1 MKTLKLFSFIAC
13 MILCGMTA
21 NAQTKVLQTPD
32 EAEYFIKGDLSI
44 QKGANG
50 EPEYTLTNVSTKG
63 IDIKMQD
70 TFEGEVTGNEDV
82 VFSFEDASTD
92 YPGGFKNNDLLY
104 WRFDDY
110 AKIWQPESEVRQGS
124 LENTTNKYMNIML
137 VVDCS
142 SSLGSDFNIVRNNTL
157 YFVEQLYNASPYGN
171 IRLGIIAFSSIKETK
186 VLDIRALN
194 NSTKRDIDSFI
205 RSLSTHNGTA
215 LYYSMDKALEML
227 EDDSEQYIKSN
238 EYLGSY
244 LITFTDGIDQQSQ
257 NFDKDI
263 FVAEDYYN
271 YIRPILKDNNTRK
284 KIYGRN
290 IETRILS
297 VKGNDITSAKLEE
310 KFDNDLKAICD
321 NYTKMRNINE
331 LQNEF
336 ANISKLLID
345 KSMQLQCYVPM
356 GFRGRVGWTFSSIK
370 KEPVVEYNPEPVVE
384 YNPEPIKVKKQN
396 RFFLGINAGV
406 GAGLHRGHDWHVGLE
421 KYSSFQYSLGLDMSF
436 PINRTLS
443 LGAFA
448 SVGME
453 TSKVVEVPIH
463 KIDVSIGPLVTLNF
477 KNKSAFLFGAGLNI
491 YKHSEI
497 PLFNEYGEESGLTMI
512 NDIFNIGISSRIGW
526 QFPSKFY
533 IMGEFIFN
541 ENRNRGHNDYI
552 KYQYG
557 EFIHDIFY
565 EPGDFYCGNFAVLL
579 HFGYRIF

>member
-13 MILCGMTA
+13 MILCGMIA

-32 EAEYFIKGDLSI
+32 EAEYFIKGNLNI
-44 QKGANG
+44 QKGTDG
-50 EPEYTLTNVSTKG
+50 RPEYTLTNVQTKG
-63 IDIKMQD
+63 IDFKMQD
-70 TFEGEVTGNEDV
+70 TFIGKVTDKEDV
-82 VFSFEDASTD
+82 VFSFEDATTD
-92 YPGGFKNNDLLY
+92 YPGGFKNNVLQY

-110 AKIWQPESEVRQGS
+110 EKIWQPESEVRQGS

-171 IRLGIIAFSSIKETK
+171 IRLGIIAFSSIKETR

-370 KEPVVEYNPEPVVE
+370 KEPVVE
-384 YNPEPIKVKKQN
+384 EPIKIKKD
-396 RFFLGINAGV
+396 FFLGINIGIGFGFGFDEVYESRYNEYYGYDDYYYDYDDYYYDYDDYYYDYESFVSLPFTIGVDFAYPLTDKFNLGAYTSFGFVRHFNMSFGALTMFDTKNNASFLAGI
-406 GAGLHRGHDWHVGLE
+406 GGNFDAYEGH
-421 KYSSFQYSLGLDMSF
+421 LGLDA
-436 PINRTLS
+436 R
-443 LGAFA
+443 
-448 SVGME
+448 
-453 TSKVVEVPIH
+453 
-463 KIDVSIGPLVTLNF
+463 IGYKF
-477 KNKSAFLFGAGLNI
+477 KNNF
-491 YKHSEI
+491 Y
-497 PLFNEYGEESGLTMI
+497 LT
-512 NDIFNIGISSRIGW
+512 
-526 QFPSKFY
+526 
-533 IMGEFIFN
+533 GEFLLNNNYDN
-541 ENRNRGHNDYI
+541 EDWKKYGGTPPERLQRLRGFLI
-552 KYQYG
+552 
-557 EFIHDIFY
+557 
-565 EPGDFYCGNFAVLL
+565 
-579 HFGYRIF
+579 HFGYNIGGLF

>member
-1 MKTLKLFSFIAC
+1 MKTLKLFSFIVC
-13 MILCGMTA
+13 MIFCGLTA
-21 NAQTKVLQTPD
+21 SSQTKVLQTPD

-44 QKGANG
+44 QKGADG
-50 EPEYTLTNVSTKG
+50 KPEYTLTNVQTKG
-63 IDIKMQD
+63 IDFKMQD
-70 TFEGEVTGNEDV
+70 TFKGKVTDKEDV

-92 YPGGFKNNDLLY
+92 YPGSFKNNVLQY

-110 AKIWQPESEVRQGS
+110 EKIWQPESEVRQGS

-356 GFRGRVGWTFSSIK
+356 GFRGRVGWTFSSVK
-370 KEPVVEYNPEPVVE
+370 KEPVVEYK
-384 YNPEPIKVKKQN
+384 PEPIKIKKQN
-396 RFFLGINAGV
+396 KIFLGINAGV
-406 GAGLHRGHDWHVGLE
+406 GAGFLSYISEPYYEEGFYEGTEFLIPFNVGTDFAFRLTD
-421 KYSSFQYSLGLDMSF
+421 SFY
-436 PINRTLS
+436 
-443 LGAFA
+443 LGAY
-448 SVGME
+448 G
-453 TSKVVEVPIH
+453 
-463 KIDVSIGPLVTLNF
+463 SIGMLSCF
-477 KNKSAFLFGAGLNI
+477 YGYDDFGICTG
-491 YKHSEI
+491 SC
-497 PLFNEYGEESGLTMI
+497 
-512 NDIFNIGISSRIGW
+512 RC
-526 QFPSKFY
+526 
-533 IMGEFIFN
+533 
-541 ENRNRGHNDYI
+541 NR
-552 KYQYG
+552 
-557 EFIHDIFY
+557 
-565 EPGDFYCGNFAVLL
+565 
-579 HFGYRIF
+579 

>member
-1 MKTLKLFSFIAC
+1 MKTLKLFSFIVC
-13 MILCGMTA
+13 MIFCGLTA
-21 NAQTKVLQTPD
+21 SAQTKVLQTPD

-44 QKGANG
+44 QKGADG
-50 EPEYTLTNVSTKG
+50 KPEYTLTNVQTKG
-63 IDIKMQD
+63 IDFKMQD
-70 TFEGEVTGNEDV
+70 TFKGKVTDKEDV
-82 VFSFEDASTD
+82 VFSFEDATTD
-92 YPGGFKNNDLLY
+92 YPGGFQKNLLY

-110 AKIWQPESEVRQGS
+110 EKIWQPESEVRQGS

-194 NSTKRDIDSFI
+194 NSTKRDIDYFI

-336 ANISKLLID
+336 ASISKLLID

-370 KEPVVEYNPEPVVE
+370 NEPVVDKPEPV
-384 YNPEPIKVKKQN
+384 KK
-396 RFFLGINAGV
+396 RDFFLGINIGTGIGFGFDEITPSIYHYDDDSDSFVALPVTIGVDFAYPLTDKFNLGAYTSFGFVRNFNMSFGALTMFDTKNNASFLAGI
-406 GAGLHRGHDWHVGLE
+406 GGNFDAYEGH
-421 KYSSFQYSLGLDMSF
+421 LGLDA
-436 PINRTLS
+436 R
-443 LGAFA
+443 
-448 SVGME
+448 
-453 TSKVVEVPIH
+453 
-463 KIDVSIGPLVTLNF
+463 IGYKF
-477 KNKSAFLFGAGLNI
+477 KNNFYLIGEFLLNNN
-491 YKHSEI
+491 YDNEDWK
-497 PLFNEYGEESGLTMI
+497 EYGGTPPEKL
-512 NDIFNIGISSRIGW
+512 
-526 QFPSKFY
+526 QHL
-533 IMGEFIFN
+533 
-541 ENRNRGHNDYI
+541 RGFLI
-552 KYQYG
+552 
-557 EFIHDIFY
+557 
-565 EPGDFYCGNFAVLL
+565 
-579 HFGYRIF
+579 HFGYNIGGLF

>member
-1 MKTLKLFSFIAC
+1 MKTLKLFSFIVC
-13 MILCGMTA
+13 MIFCGLTA
-21 NAQTKVLQTPD
+21 SAQTKVLQTPD

-44 QKGANG
+44 QKGADG
-50 EPEYTLTNVSTKG
+50 KPEYTLTNVQTKG
-63 IDIKMQD
+63 IDFKMQD
-70 TFEGEVTGNEDV
+70 TFKGKVTDKEDV

-92 YPGGFKNNDLLY
+92 YPGGFKNNVLQY

-110 AKIWQPESEVRQGS
+110 EKIWQPESEVRQGS

-194 NSTKRDIDSFI
+194 NSTKIDIDSFI

-356 GFRGRVGWTFSSIK
+356 GFRGRVGWTFSSVK
-370 KEPVVEYNPEPVVE
+370 KEPVVEYK
-384 YNPEPIKVKKQN
+384 PEPIKIKKQN
-396 RFFLGINAGV
+396 KIFLGINAGV
-406 GAGLHRGHDWHVGLE
+406 GAGFLS
-421 KYSSFQYSLGLDMSF
+421 YSSEPKYEEGLREGSEFSIPFNGGFDFAFRLTDSF
-436 PINRTLS
+436 Y
-443 LGAFA
+443 LGAY
-448 SVGME
+448 S
-453 TSKVVEVPIH
+453 
-463 KIDVSIGPLVTLNF
+463 SIGTLPYSSYNDLGDNYLSPSFGVLTLFDQKNEKAIIIGAGTCIPCFSSFGMNFRIGYKF
-477 KNKSAFLFGAGLNI
+477 KNNLYLFGEFTTYSYDKSVNHRV
-491 YKHSEI
+491 YD
-497 PLFNEYGEESGLTMI
+497 I
-512 NDIFNIGISSRIGW
+512 NVTSF
-526 QFPSKFY
+526 F
-533 IMGEFIFN
+533 
-541 ENRNRGHNDYI
+541 
-552 KYQYG
+552 
-557 EFIHDIFY
+557 
-565 EPGDFYCGNFAVLL
+565 L

>member
-1 MKTLKLFSFIAC
+1 MKTLKLFSFIVC
-13 MILCGMTA
+13 MIFCGLTA
-21 NAQTKVLQTPD
+21 SAQTKVLQTPD

-44 QKGANG
+44 QKGADG
-50 EPEYTLTNVSTKG
+50 KPEYTLTNVQTKG
-63 IDIKMQD
+63 IDFKMQD
-70 TFEGEVTGNEDV
+70 TFKGKVTDKEDV
-82 VFSFEDASTD
+82 VFSFEDATTD
-92 YPGGFKNNDLLY
+92 YPGGFQKNLLY

-110 AKIWQPESEVRQGS
+110 EKIWQPESEVRQGS

-194 NSTKRDIDSFI
+194 NSTKRDIDYFI

-336 ANISKLLID
+336 ASISKLLID

-370 KEPVVEYNPEPVVE
+370 NEPVVDKPEPV
-384 YNPEPIKVKKQN
+384 KK
-396 RFFLGINAGV
+396 RDFFLGINIGTGIGFGFDEITPSIYHYDDYSASFVALPVTIGVDFAYPLTDKFNLGAYTSFGFVRNFNMSFGALTMFDTKNNASFLAGI
-406 GAGLHRGHDWHVGLE
+406 GGNFDAYEGH
-421 KYSSFQYSLGLDMSF
+421 LGLDA
-436 PINRTLS
+436 R
-443 LGAFA
+443 
-448 SVGME
+448 
-453 TSKVVEVPIH
+453 
-463 KIDVSIGPLVTLNF
+463 IGYKF
-477 KNKSAFLFGAGLNI
+477 KNNFYLIGEFLLNNN
-491 YKHSEI
+491 YDNEDWK
-497 PLFNEYGEESGLTMI
+497 EYGGTPPEKL
-512 NDIFNIGISSRIGW
+512 
-526 QFPSKFY
+526 QHL
-533 IMGEFIFN
+533 
-541 ENRNRGHNDYI
+541 RGFLI
-552 KYQYG
+552 
-557 EFIHDIFY
+557 
-565 EPGDFYCGNFAVLL
+565 
-579 HFGYRIF
+579 HFGYNIGGLF

>member
-1 MKTLKLFSFIAC
+1 
-13 MILCGMTA
+13 MIFCGLTA

-44 QKGANG
+44 QKGADG
-50 EPEYTLTNVSTKG
+50 KPEYTLTNVQTKG

-70 TFEGEVTGNEDV
+70 TFKGKVTDKEDV

-92 YPGGFKNNDLLY
+92 YPGGFKNNVLQY

-110 AKIWQPESEVRQGS
+110 EKIWQPESEVRQGS
-124 LENTTNKYMNIML
+124 LENTSNKYMNIML

-194 NSTKRDIDSFI
+194 NSTKRDIDFFI

-370 KEPVVEYNPEPVVE
+370 NEQVVEYKPEP
-384 YNPEPIKVKKQN
+384 PIKKQN
-396 RFFLGINAGV
+396 KIFLGINAGV
-406 GAGLHRGHDWHVGLE
+406 GAGFLSYSSEIHDTYGDYNLYEYEEGGDFSIPFNAGVDFAFRLTDSFYLGAYGSIGMLPWGEGYYDDYLLENRLSPSFGLLTLFNQKNE
-421 KYSSFQYSLGLDMSF
+421 KAIIIGAGTCMPNFSTFGMNFRIGYKFKNNLYLFGEFTKYSYDDYYNDVNVTSFSF
-436 PINRTLS
+436 
-443 LGAFA
+443 F
-448 SVGME
+448 
-453 TSKVVEVPIH
+453 
-463 KIDVSIGPLVTLNF
+463 
-477 KNKSAFLFGAGLNI
+477 
-491 YKHSEI
+491 
-497 PLFNEYGEESGLTMI
+497 
-512 NDIFNIGISSRIGW
+512 
-526 QFPSKFY
+526 
-533 IMGEFIFN
+533 
-541 ENRNRGHNDYI
+541 
-552 KYQYG
+552 
-557 EFIHDIFY
+557 
-565 EPGDFYCGNFAVLL
+565 L

>member
-92 YPGGFKNNDLLY
+92 YPGGFKNNVLQY

-110 AKIWQPESEVRQGS
+110 EKIWQPESEVRQGS

-194 NSTKRDIDSFI
+194 NSTKRDIDYFI

-370 KEPVVEYNPEPVVE
+370 KEPV
-384 YNPEPIKVKKQN
+384 EPIKIKKD
-396 RFFLGINAGV
+396 FFLGINIGIGFGFGFDEVYGSSYNGYYDYDDYYYDYDDYYDYDYESFVALPVTIGVDFAYPLTDKFNLGAYTSFGFVRNFNMSFGALTLFDTKNNASFLAGI
-406 GAGLHRGHDWHVGLE
+406 GGNFDAYEGH
-421 KYSSFQYSLGLDMSF
+421 LGLDA
-436 PINRTLS
+436 R
-443 LGAFA
+443 
-448 SVGME
+448 
-453 TSKVVEVPIH
+453 
-463 KIDVSIGPLVTLNF
+463 IGYKF
-477 KNKSAFLFGAGLNI
+477 KNNFYLIGEFLLNNN
-491 YKHSEI
+491 YDNEDWK
-497 PLFNEYGEESGLTMI
+497 EYGGTPPERL
-512 NDIFNIGISSRIGW
+512 
-526 QFPSKFY
+526 QHL
-533 IMGEFIFN
+533 
-541 ENRNRGHNDYI
+541 RGFLI
-552 KYQYG
+552 
-557 EFIHDIFY
+557 
-565 EPGDFYCGNFAVLL
+565 
-579 HFGYRIF
+579 HFGYNIGGLF

>member
-1 MKTLKLFSFIAC
+1 MRTLKLFSFIVC
-13 MILCGMTA
+13 MIFCGLTA
-21 NAQTKVLQTPD
+21 SAQTKVLQTPD

-44 QKGANG
+44 QKGADG
-50 EPEYTLTNVSTKG
+50 KPEYTLTNVQTKG
-63 IDIKMQD
+63 IDFKMQD
-70 TFEGEVTGNEDV
+70 TFKGKVTDKEDV
-82 VFSFEDASTD
+82 VFSFEDATTD
-92 YPGGFKNNDLLY
+92 YPGGFQKNLLY

-110 AKIWQPESEVRQGS
+110 EKIWQPESEVRQGS

-336 ANISKLLID
+336 ASISKLLID

-370 KEPVVEYNPEPVVE
+370 NEPVVDKPEPV
-384 YNPEPIKVKKQN
+384 KK
-396 RFFLGINAGV
+396 RDFFLGINIGTGIGFGFDEITQSIFHYDDDSASFVALPVTIGVDFAYPLTDKFNLGAYTSFGFVRHFNMSFGALTMFDTKNNASFLAGI
-406 GAGLHRGHDWHVGLE
+406 GGNFDAYEGH
-421 KYSSFQYSLGLDMSF
+421 LGLDA
-436 PINRTLS
+436 R
-443 LGAFA
+443 
-448 SVGME
+448 
-453 TSKVVEVPIH
+453 
-463 KIDVSIGPLVTLNF
+463 IGYKF
-477 KNKSAFLFGAGLNI
+477 KNNFYLIGEFLLNNN
-491 YKHSEI
+491 YDNEDWK
-497 PLFNEYGEESGLTMI
+497 EYGGTPPERL
-512 NDIFNIGISSRIGW
+512 
-526 QFPSKFY
+526 QHL
-533 IMGEFIFN
+533 
-541 ENRNRGHNDYI
+541 RGFLI
-552 KYQYG
+552 
-557 EFIHDIFY
+557 
-565 EPGDFYCGNFAVLL
+565 
-579 HFGYRIF
+579 HFGYNIGGLF

>member
-1 MKTLKLFSFIAC
+1 MKTLKLFSFIVC
-13 MILCGMTA
+13 MIFCGLTA
-21 NAQTKVLQTPD
+21 SAQTKVLQTPD

-44 QKGANG
+44 QKGADG
-50 EPEYTLTNVSTKG
+50 KPEYTLTNVQTKG
-63 IDIKMQD
+63 IDFKMQD
-70 TFEGEVTGNEDV
+70 TFKGKVTDKEDV
-82 VFSFEDASTD
+82 VFSFEDATTD
-92 YPGGFKNNDLLY
+92 YPGGFQKNVLQY

-110 AKIWQPESEVRQGS
+110 EKIWQPESEVRQGS

-370 KEPVVEYNPEPVVE
+370 NEPVVEYK
-384 YNPEPIKVKKQN
+384 PEPIKVKKQKKV
-396 RFFLGINAGV
+396 FLGINAGV
-406 GAGLHRGHDWHVGLE
+406 GAGFYSYSLESHDMYGYNILYEEGGDFSIPFNAGVDFAFCLTDSFYLGAYGSIGMLPWDEGDYLLGNRLSPSFGLLTLFNQKNE
-421 KYSSFQYSLGLDMSF
+421 KAIIIGAGTCFPSFWEYLGVNFRIGYKFKNNLYLFGEFTTCSYSSFWNDY
-436 PINRTLS
+436 
-443 LGAFA
+443 
-448 SVGME
+448 E
-453 TSKVVEVPIH
+453 TVYDPYEDYYEGIE
-463 KIDVSIGPLVTLNF
+463 
-477 KNKSAFLFGAGLNI
+477 I
-491 YKHSEI
+491 YK
-497 PLFNEYGEESGLTMI
+497 
-512 NDIFNIGISSRIGW
+512 DVDASSTS
-526 QFPSKFY
+526 FF
-533 IMGEFIFN
+533 
-541 ENRNRGHNDYI
+541 
-552 KYQYG
+552 
-557 EFIHDIFY
+557 
-565 EPGDFYCGNFAVLL
+565 L

>member
-1 MKTLKLFSFIAC
+1 MKTLKLFSFIVC
-13 MILCGMTA
+13 MIFCGLTA
-21 NAQTKVLQTPD
+21 SAQTKVLQTPD

-44 QKGANG
+44 QKGADG
-50 EPEYTLTNVSTKG
+50 KPEYTLTNVQTKG
-63 IDIKMQD
+63 IDFKMQD
-70 TFEGEVTGNEDV
+70 TFKGKVTDKEDV

-92 YPGGFKNNDLLY
+92 YPGGFKNNVLQY

-110 AKIWQPESEVRQGS
+110 EKIWQPESEVRQGS

-356 GFRGRVGWTFSSIK
+356 GFRGRVGWTFSSVK
-370 KEPVVEYNPEPVVE
+370 KEPVVEYK
-384 YNPEPIKVKKQN
+384 PEPIKIKKQN
-396 RFFLGINAGV
+396 KIFLGINAGV
-406 GAGLHRGHDWHVGLE
+406 GAGFSS
-421 KYSSFQYSLGLDMSF
+421 YSSLNPKEGLLEEDSEFSIPFNGGFDFAFRLTDSF
-436 PINRTLS
+436 Y
-443 LGAFA
+443 LGAY
-448 SVGME
+448 S
-453 TSKVVEVPIH
+453 
-463 KIDVSIGPLVTLNF
+463 SIGMLPDFYPSYGLKNCLSPSFGLLTLFDQKNEKAIIIGAGTCIPNFCYFGMNFRIGYKF
-477 KNKSAFLFGAGLNI
+477 KNNLYLFGEFTT
-491 YKHSEI
+491 HSYDYY
-497 PLFNEYGEESGLTMI
+497 NEYDVNATS
-512 NDIFNIGISSRIGW
+512 F
-526 QFPSKFY
+526 F
-533 IMGEFIFN
+533 
-541 ENRNRGHNDYI
+541 
-552 KYQYG
+552 
-557 EFIHDIFY
+557 
-565 EPGDFYCGNFAVLL
+565 L

>member
-1 MKTLKLFSFIAC
+1 MKTLKLFSFIVC

-370 KEPVVEYNPEPVVE
+370 NEPVVEYKPEPVK
-384 YNPEPIKVKKQN
+384 IKKE
-396 RFFLGINAGV
+396 RDFFLGINIGTGIGFGFDEVYGYYYDSIYGYSDHYFNYESFVALPVTIGVDFAYPLTDKFNLGAYTSFGFVRNFNMSFGALTLFDTKNNAAFLAGI
-406 GAGLHRGHDWHVGLE
+406 GGNFDASEGH
-421 KYSSFQYSLGLDMSF
+421 LGLDA
-436 PINRTLS
+436 R
-443 LGAFA
+443 
-448 SVGME
+448 
-453 TSKVVEVPIH
+453 
-463 KIDVSIGPLVTLNF
+463 IGYKF
-477 KNKSAFLFGAGLNI
+477 KNNFYLTGEFLLNNNYNQHLRAFLI
-491 YKHSEI
+491 
-497 PLFNEYGEESGLTMI
+497 
-512 NDIFNIGISSRIGW
+512 
-526 QFPSKFY
+526 
-533 IMGEFIFN
+533 
-541 ENRNRGHNDYI
+541 
-552 KYQYG
+552 
-557 EFIHDIFY
+557 
-565 EPGDFYCGNFAVLL
+565 
-579 HFGYRIF
+579 HFGYNIGGLF

>member
-21 NAQTKVLQTPD
+21 SAQTKVLQTPD

-44 QKGANG
+44 QKGADG
-50 EPEYTLTNVSTKG
+50 KPEYTLTNVQTKG

-70 TFEGEVTGNEDV
+70 TFKGKVTDKEDV

-92 YPGGFKNNDLLY
+92 YPGGFQKNVLQY

-110 AKIWQPESEVRQGS
+110 EKIWQPESEVRQGS

-194 NSTKRDIDSFI
+194 NSTKREIDSFI

-227 EDDSEQYIKSN
+227 EYDSEQYIKSN

-271 YIRPILKDNNTRK
+271 YIKPILKDNNTRK

-290 IETRILS
+290 IEARILS

-370 KEPVVEYNPEPVVE
+370 NEPVVEYK
-384 YNPEPIKVKKQN
+384 PEPIKVKKQN

-406 GAGLHRGHDWHVGLE
+406 GGGLHRGHDWNTGVEEYPSL
-421 KYSSFQYSLGLDMSF
+421 QYSLGLDMSF

-453 TSKVVEVPIH
+453 TSKVVNNPTD

-477 KNKSAFLFGAGLNI
+477 KNKSVFLIGAGLNV
-491 YKHSEI
+491 YNHSWI
-497 PLFNEYGEESGLTMI
+497 PFFDVFGETYAIME
-512 NDIFNIGISSRIGW
+512 NDKFFNIGVTSRIGC

-541 ENRNRGHNDYI
+541 DARNMDDNYLRFWASGYDYSE
-552 KYQYG
+552 YY
-557 EFIHDIFY
+557 Y
-565 EPGDFYCGNFAVLL
+565 EYVDFHCKNVAVLI

>member
-1 MKTLKLFSFIAC
+1 MKTLKLFSLLAC
-13 MILCGMTA
+13 MILCSMTA

-92 YPGGFKNNDLLY
+92 YPGGFKNNVLQY

-110 AKIWQPESEVRQGS
+110 EKIWQPESEVRQGS

-370 KEPVVEYNPEPVVE
+370 KEPVVEYK
-384 YNPEPIKVKKQN
+384 PEPIKVKKQKKV
-396 RFFLGINAGV
+396 FLGVNAGV
-406 GAGLHRGHDWHVGLE
+406 GAGFYS
-421 KYSSFQYSLGLDMSF
+421 YSSELEPAGHPDSHHYFYEYFNGSIAHEEGSEFSIPFNVGIDFAFRLSDSF
-436 PINRTLS
+436 Y
-443 LGAFA
+443 LGAY
-448 SVGME
+448 G
-453 TSKVVEVPIH
+453 
-463 KIDVSIGPLVTLNF
+463 SIGMLPWGEGDYYWGNSISPSFGLLTMFNQKNENAIIIGAGTCIPAFWSYLGFNFRIGYKF
-477 KNKSAFLFGAGLNI
+477 KNNLYMFGEVTTCSYSSNWYDYETVYDPYEDYYKGIEI
-491 YKHSEI
+491 YK
-497 PLFNEYGEESGLTMI
+497 
-512 NDIFNIGISSRIGW
+512 DVDASSTS
-526 QFPSKFY
+526 FF
-533 IMGEFIFN
+533 
-541 ENRNRGHNDYI
+541 
-552 KYQYG
+552 
-557 EFIHDIFY
+557 
-565 EPGDFYCGNFAVLL
+565 L

>member
-21 NAQTKVLQTPD
+21 SAQTKVLQTPD

-44 QKGANG
+44 QKGADG
-50 EPEYTLTNVSTKG
+50 KPEYTLTNVQTKG

-70 TFEGEVTGNEDV
+70 TFKGKVTDKEDV

-92 YPGGFKNNDLLY
+92 YPGGFKNNVLQY

-110 AKIWQPESEVRQGS
+110 EKIWQPESEVRQGS

-370 KEPVVEYNPEPVVE
+370 KEPVVEYK
-384 YNPEPIKVKKQN
+384 PEPIKVKKQN

>member
-32 EAEYFIKGDLSI
+32 EAEYFIKGNLNI
-44 QKGANG
+44 QKGTDG
-50 EPEYTLTNVSTKG
+50 RPEYTLTNVQTKG
-63 IDIKMQD
+63 IDFKMQD
-70 TFEGEVTGNEDV
+70 TFIGKVTDKEDV
-82 VFSFEDASTD
+82 VFSFEDATTD
-92 YPGGFKNNDLLY
+92 YPGGFKNNVLQY

-110 AKIWQPESEVRQGS
+110 EKIWQPESEVRQGS

-370 KEPVVEYNPEPVVE
+370 KEPVVE
-384 YNPEPIKVKKQN
+384 EPIKIKKD
-396 RFFLGINAGV
+396 FFLGINIGTGIGFGFDEVYGSSYNEYYGYDDYYYDYDDYYYDYESFVALPVTIGVDFAYPLTDKFNLGAYTSFGFVRNFNMSFGALTLFDTKNNAAFLAGI
-406 GAGLHRGHDWHVGLE
+406 GGNFDAYEGH
-421 KYSSFQYSLGLDMSF
+421 LGLDA
-436 PINRTLS
+436 R
-443 LGAFA
+443 
-448 SVGME
+448 
-453 TSKVVEVPIH
+453 
-463 KIDVSIGPLVTLNF
+463 IGYKF
-477 KNKSAFLFGAGLNI
+477 KNNFYLTGEFLLNNNYNQHLRAFLI
-491 YKHSEI
+491 
-497 PLFNEYGEESGLTMI
+497 
-512 NDIFNIGISSRIGW
+512 
-526 QFPSKFY
+526 
-533 IMGEFIFN
+533 
-541 ENRNRGHNDYI
+541 
-552 KYQYG
+552 
-557 EFIHDIFY
+557 
-565 EPGDFYCGNFAVLL
+565 
-579 HFGYRIF
+579 HFGYNIGGLF

>member
-1 MKTLKLFSFIAC
+1 
-13 MILCGMTA
+13 MIFCGLTA
-21 NAQTKVLQTPD
+21 SAQTKVLQTPD

-370 KEPVVEYNPEPVVE
+370 KEPVVEYKPEPIVE
-384 YNPEPIKVKKQN
+384 YKPEPIKVKKQKKV
-396 RFFLGINAGV
+396 FLGVNAGV
-406 GAGLHRGHDWHVGLE
+406 GAGFYS
-421 KYSSFQYSLGLDMSF
+421 YSSELEPAGHPDYYHYFYEYFNGSIAHEEGSEFSIPFNVGIDFAFRLSDSF
-436 PINRTLS
+436 Y
-443 LGAFA
+443 LGAYG
-448 SVGME
+448 SIGMLPWGLGSYYFGNCFSPSFGLLALFNQKNE
-453 TSKVVEVPIH
+453 KAIIIGAGICFPDFDSYLGMNFRIGYKFKNNLYLFGEFTTCSSYVERYSRH
-463 KIDVSIGPLVTLNF
+463 IDVYD
-477 KNKSAFLFGAGLNI
+477 I
-491 YKHSEI
+491 Y
-497 PLFNEYGEESGLTMI
+497 EEDYKKILYSS
-512 NDIFNIGISSRIGW
+512 NDDVNMTSF
-526 QFPSKFY
+526 F
-533 IMGEFIFN
+533 
-541 ENRNRGHNDYI
+541 
-552 KYQYG
+552 
-557 EFIHDIFY
+557 
-565 EPGDFYCGNFAVLL
+565 L